1 MRRLINKIVRRI
13 RAWHARC
20 QYRREERKVMLRK
33 CTLDSQAHH
42 VLCIGNSIT
51 IHPPYEP
58 VGWLFNHGMAASAPQ
73 NDYCH
78 VLESRLKEL
87 NSQSTVTPINIAVW
101 EQDFTL
107 DLDELLRDVCK
118 GKDIIV
124 IRLGENVKDEE
135 GFGNALDQLIAYCRQ
150 YTEKIVLTGQFW
162 RSEIKEQAVI
172 RCADKYALP
181 YMPIDWIWE
190 LYREESTPKDGVSPF
205 VQEHP
210 NDFGMNLIAK
220 AIYHAL

>member
-1 MRRLINKIVRRI
+1 M
-13 RAWHARC
+13 RC
-20 QYRREERKVMLRK
+20 QYRADERKVMQRK
-33 CTLDSQAHH
+33 YTLDSQAHH

-58 VGWLFNHGMAASAPQ
+58 IGWPYNHGMAASAPQ

-87 NSQSTVTPINIAVW
+87 NSQSTVTPVNIAVW
-101 EQDFTL
+101 EQNFAL

-124 IRLGENVKDEE
+124 IRLGENVRDEE
-135 GFGNALDQLIAYCRQ
+135 GFENALNQLVTYCLQ

-162 RSEIKEQAVI
+162 HNEIKEKAVI
-172 RCADKYALP
+172 KCANKHALT
-181 YMPIDWIWE
+181 YVPIGWIWE
-190 LYREESTPKDGVSPF
+190 LYREKSTPKDGVNPF

-210 NDFGMNLIAK
+210 NDYGMNLIAQT
-220 AIYHAL
+220 IYHAL